1 MNVAFSR
8 DTDQKVYVQHRI
20 AEHSKEFNEWLE
32 KVHRSTFVVM
42 KNMAKDVHQA
52 IRNVLVKEQ
61 NLTEEDAESY
71 LKQMKKINVINVT
84 CTKERAESEWLK
96 RLNKLLMS

>member
-1 MNVAFSR
+1 
-8 DTDQKVYVQHRI
+8 
-20 AEHSKEFNEWLE
+20 
-32 KVHRSTFVVM
+32 M

-84 CTKERAESEWLK
+84 CTKERVESEWLK

>member
-32 KVHRSTFVVM
+32 KGASSTFVVM
-42 KNMAKDVHQA
+42 KK
-52 IRNVLVKEQ
+52 
-61 NLTEEDAESY
+61 Y
-71 LKQMKKINVINVT
+71 G
-84 CTKERAESEWLK
+84 
-96 RLNKLLMS
+96 

>member
-32 KVHRSTFVVM
+32 KGASIYICGDE
-42 KNMAKDVHQA
+42 K
-52 IRNVLVKEQ
+52 
-61 NLTEEDAESY
+61 Y
-71 LKQMKKINVINVT
+71 G
-84 CTKERAESEWLK
+84 
-96 RLNKLLMS
+96 